1 MEGIFRKAKQSRV
14 FQDVVTQIQD
24 AILDG
29 RLKVGEKL
37 PPERELGEMM
47 GTSRGTLREALR
59 ILEQKGLIEIK
70 LGVNGGAVVKAATS
84 DHMSESLA
92 LLIRSQAVSLDAL
105 SEFREGVEGIVT
117 GLAANRVTDREIKK
131 LLSLKEEATAYYQKG
146 VKAWDDFVVVDEKL
160 HMLLARISGNP
171 LYRFILETV
180 HDNIDRY
187 YDRYLA
193 VSDYELEENY
203 RDLCNIIDAVSG
215 RRPEEAAELARAH
228 VTRFKSF
235 MDNKKRQG

>member
-1 MEGIFRKAKQSRV
+1 
-14 FQDVVTQIQD
+14 VVLQIQD
-24 AILDG
+24 AILEG
-29 RLKVGEKL
+29 RLKEGEKL

-59 ILEQKGLIEIK
+59 ILEQTGLIAIR
-70 LGVNGGAVVKAATS
+70 LGVNGGAVVKRTTS

-117 GLAANRVTDREIKK
+117 GLAARRVTDSDIKV
-131 LLSLKEEATAYYQKG
+131 LLGLKEQATAHYRRG
-146 VKAWDDFVVVDEKL
+146 IEAWDDFVAVDERV
-160 HMLLARISGNP
+160 HMTLARISGNP

-187 YDRYLA
+187 YDKYLA
-193 VSDYELEENY
+193 VSERELEQNQ
-203 RDLCNIIDAVSG
+203 RDLCGIIDAVIA
-215 RRPEEAAELARAH
+215 RRPEEAAELARNH
-228 VTRFKSF
+228 VTRFKSY
-235 MDNKKRQG
+235 MDRRKRQA